1 MDQLKKEF
9 LISRPAAK
17 RICEIFN
24 LDANR
29 VVSIQISLEPDML
42 VKLLVEQ
49 LPLSDQMSEFL
60 DQLEVVCGDTQDRP
74 SSLPA
79 NKDDH

>member
-9 LISRPAAK
+9 PISRPVAK

-29 VVSIQISLEPDML
+29 VVSIQISLEPDMP
-42 VKLLVEQ
+42 VKLPVEQ

-60 DQLEVVCGDTQDRP
+60 DQLEAVCGDTQDRP